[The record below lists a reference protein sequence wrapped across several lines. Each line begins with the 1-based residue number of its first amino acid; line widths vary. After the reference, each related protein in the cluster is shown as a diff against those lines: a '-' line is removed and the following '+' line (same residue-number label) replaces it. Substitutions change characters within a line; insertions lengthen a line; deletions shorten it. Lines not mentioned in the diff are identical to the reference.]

1 MDAVVESVGIPGVST
16 RLNLCV
22 ENTQAD
28 PGRDGR
34 ICLARHKSQAR
45 KGTGNNNFPYSADHE
60 QDWQSYLVDP
70 YSSIR
75 DGHTSSTRWPNQ
87 SCETK
92 F

>member
-1 MDAVVESVGIPGVST
+1 MNVIDMQLSDTINSGRTRWRLAESMDAVVESVGIPGVST

-60 QDWQSYLVDP
+60 QD
-70 YSSIR
+70 
-75 DGHTSSTRWPNQ
+75 
-87 SCETK
+87 
-92 F
+92 